1 MSRPEPLR
9 TLPEQAF
16 RARARLVALL
26 LCGICF
32 AGLIARLYWLQLAAG
47 ENASVMLPSS
57 VDASSIVVTVDVPES
72 VEAPVVKGEE
82 LGTAILSYADQV
94 IATVPLVA
102 SESVAKSELLA
113 GWEQGKSLLTSPLF
127 LVILA
132 VIVALVIV
140 YVILVV
146 FYRRKQRKLR
156 RVRRR
161 RDL

>member
-1 MSRPEPLR
+1 M
-9 TLPEQAF
+9 
-16 RARARLVALL
+16 
-26 LCGICF
+26 
-32 AGLIARLYWLQLAAG
+32 
-47 ENASVMLPSS
+47 
-57 VDASSIVVTVDVPES
+57 
-72 VEAPVVKGEE
+72 VKGEE

>member
-1 MSRPEPLR
+1 MEHTLTLRAAEEKDVGLVLSLIRDLAEYEKMS
-9 TLPEQAF
+9 
-16 RARARLVALL
+16 
-26 LCGICF
+26 
-32 AGLIARLYWLQLAAG
+32 
-47 ENASVMLPSS
+47 
-57 VDASSIVVTVDVPES
+57 
-72 VEAPVVKGEE
+72 
-82 LGTAILSYADQV
+82 DQV